1 MLVGRKIG
9 MSQIFDER
17 GERIAVTL
25 IAAQPCKVTE
35 VRTLEREGY
44 RAIQVGYDEK
54 DKDQIAKPQQKR
66 CEKIGGPYFK
76 RFVEFRVLTQ
86 DKVLPEI
93 GASLSVEQFKSGDS
107 VDTIGTSKGKGFAGV
122 IKRHHFAGGPASHG
136 SMFYRAPGS
145 IGSNTFPGRVIKGK
159 KMPGHMGS
167 KRITVKRLKVVQVD
181 PKENLLVVSGAIP
194 GGRNGWVVVRHADQ
208 GIKC

>member
-9 MSQIFDER
+9 MSQMFDER
-17 GERIAVTL
+17 GERIVVTL

-35 VRTLEREGY
+35 VRTPEREGY

-54 DKDQIAKPQQKR
+54 EKDQIAKPQQKR

-76 RFVEFRVLTQ
+76 RFVEFRVLTS
-86 DKVLPEI
+86 DKVLPEV

-107 VDTIGTSKGKGFAGV
+107 VDMIGTSKGKGFAGV

-159 KMPGHMGS
+159 KLPGHMGS
-167 KRITVKRLKVVQVD
+167 KRITVKHLKVVQVD
-181 PKENLLVVSGAIP
+181 PKENLLVVSGAVP